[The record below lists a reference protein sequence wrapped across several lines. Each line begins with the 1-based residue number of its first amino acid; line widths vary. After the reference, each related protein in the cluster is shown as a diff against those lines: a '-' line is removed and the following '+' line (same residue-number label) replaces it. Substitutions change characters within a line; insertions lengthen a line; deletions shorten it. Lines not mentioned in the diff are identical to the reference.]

1 MKGDRVT
8 PFDSCSRSQV
18 RGKMDEWREVL
29 AFGRIMAW
37 AALKVVSSP
46 SLVLP
51 VLGDFKQKL
60 EDHPSYYAWLG
71 SSLKFQ

>member
-1 MKGDRVT
+1 M
-8 PFDSCSRSQV
+8 
-18 RGKMDEWREVL
+18 
-29 AFGRIMAW
+29 AAW

-51 VLGDFKQKL
+51 VLGDFKHKL

-71 SSLKFQ
+71 SSLKFQSATELPGMGEPETHKMGKLGGAKN

>member
-1 MKGDRVT
+1 MKGNRNIT
-8 PFDSCSRSQV
+8 LDSCSRSQM
-18 RGKMDEWREVL
+18 RAKWTIGEKLL
-29 AFGRIMAW
+29 AFGRTMEW

-46 SLVLP
+46 VTCTFCFW
-51 VLGDFKQKL
+51 GFKQRL